1 MSAKNIDHNR
11 KVIFLHPN
19 KCGGKSV
26 EFILFNR
33 ENVAGSADH
42 RFPGEFIRDFGTQ
55 IWNEYFKF
63 GFARNPWDR
72 MVSSYNYRVKN
83 LKQIDFGF
91 SDFILH
97 RASPYSIDYEQ
108 QIKWFYWFNNPIDFI
123 GRVETYQQDWDSI
136 RDRLNCD
143 IDLPHLNKSER
154 THYSNYYNAET
165 KDAVYKTFNDD
176 IKTFGYEFEDI
187 T

>member
-11 KVIFLHPN
+11 KIIFLHPN

-42 RFPGEFIRDFGTQ
+42 RFPSEFIRDFGLAC
-55 IWNEYFKF
+55 WNEYFKF

-72 MVSSYNYRVKN
+72 VFSIYNYRIKN
-83 LKQIDFGF
+83 LKQIDFDF
-91 SDFILH
+91 SDFILNK
-97 RASPYSIDYEQ
+97 ASPYNIDYDQ
-108 QIKWFYWFNNPIDFI
+108 QIKWFYWSNKPIDFI
-123 GRVETYQQDWDSI
+123 GKVETYQQDWDSI
-136 RDRLNCD
+136 RDRLDCD

-165 KDAVYKTFNDD
+165 KDAVYKIFNDD

-187 T
+187 K